1 MRRLI
6 VLAAALLMLAGCADG
21 ASGDYDV
28 DLTHMSAT
36 MVYSEVF
43 DMLNTP
49 ENYMGK
55 SVCMDGLFT
64 SYLDPE
70 NGRYYYACI
79 VQDATACCAQ
89 GIEFVLA
96 EPRAPE
102 DYPGEGDFITVSGTF
117 DTYEENGFSYVQLVD
132 AVMR

>member
-1 MRRLI
+1 MKRLLI
-6 VLAAALLMLAGCADG
+6 LAAALLMLAGCADG

-89 GIEFVLA
+89 GIEYVLTDGQTY
-96 EPRAPE
+96 PE
-102 DYPGEGDFITVSGTF
+102 DGGNATVTGRFEPYDEEGTTW
-117 DTYEENGFSYVQLVD
+117 YHLVD
-132 AVMR
+132 ASVNA